1 MAQIPNPNGADL
13 VEALRQATSALSTI
27 ASAPLTRLDDES
39 LCTLIAHAEEAAR
52 NLDTIRALTAA
63 TVDDRSRHE
72 LGKDGLSSKNGHR
85 RPIQLLEAITGASV
99 ADLAARVRL
108 GRATSPRQSITG
120 EILEPLY
127 PAVAAAMSAGA
138 IDKNAALVIIRCLEQ
153 AKAGHPN
160 PDDLVVAEQTLVEVA
175 TTQPVDLVTVHARV
189 WREALDPDGVEPRE
203 EEIRER
209 RALTLGREKHGLVPV
224 SGMLSP
230 ACAAKLKALFSE
242 ANAPGVTPRFLPEDD
257 ATAGQDFVIN
267 DDGELV
273 EIIRDPRT
281 REQRQH
287 DVLDG
292 IITAGMRST
301 GTGPGEMRSTSTVMA
316 VVHLEDLTAIERE
329 DLAAAREAA
338 GAGAAART
346 GLGLPAD
353 DTLDDTLEGIGAE
366 TSGCATT
373 KLTADDFT
381 TADITT
387 PNYLPDAQVTK
398 IKNAA
403 RYGWIDGI
411 DEPISAR
418 TIQMMAC
425 SDGLSKIVFDKN
437 GAVLW
442 HGRRERYFTRAQ
454 LRALAVRDGGC
465 VICGAP
471 ASWCDAHH
479 VLEWKADNGLTDIDN
494 AVLLCPAHHYWL
506 HHSAYQMSMIDGR
519 PHLLAPFHI
528 DPAQTWR
535 PVGNSRTLMTRAL
548 TLARG

>member
-1 MAQIPNPNGADL
+1 MTQTRD
-13 VEALRQATSALSTI
+13 RQAGELFEFFQQIAPRLETLD
-27 ASAPLTRLDDES
+27 ASAAGQLDDEA
-39 LCTLIAHAEEAAR
+39 LCTLTKLVENASRLI
-52 NLDTIRALTAA
+52 TAA
-63 TVDDRSRHE
+63 QAYSAAAIDDRSRHE

-85 RPIQLLEAITGASV
+85 RPIQFLEAITGASV

-108 GRATSPRQSITG
+108 GRATSPRQSMTG

-160 PDDLVVAEQTLVEVA
+160 PDDLIVAEQTLVEVA

-189 WREALDPDGVEPRE
+189 WREALDPDGIEPRE

-273 EIIRDPRT
+273 EIIRDPRS

-301 GTGPGEMRSTSTVMA
+301 GTAPGEMRSTSTVMA

-329 DLAAAREAA
+329 DLATAREAA
-338 GAGAAART
+338 GARAAART

-353 DTLDDTLEGIGAE
+353 NTADNTLDGFGTVTG
-366 TSGCATT
+366 GCATT
-373 KLTADDFT
+373 TLTVDDFT
-381 TADITT
+381 SGDITT
-387 PNYLPDAQVTK
+387 PNYLPDTQVIK

-506 HHSAYQMSMIDGR
+506 HHSAYQMSMIGGR

-535 PVGNSRTLMTRAL
+535 PVGNSRILMTRAL

>member
-52 NLDTIRALTAA
+52 NLDTIRAVTAA

-85 RPIQLLEAITGASV
+85 CPIQFLEAITGASV
-99 ADLAARVRL
+99 ADLAVRVRL

-127 PAVAAAMSAGA
+127 PAVAAAMRTGS

-160 PDDLVVAEQTLVEVA
+160 PNDLVVAEQTLVEVA

-230 ACAAKLKALFSE
+230 ACAAKLKALFLE

-273 EIIRDPRT
+273 EIIRDPRS

-301 GTGPGEMRSTSTVMA
+301 GTAPGEMRSTSTVMA
-316 VVHLEDLTAIERE
+316 VVHLEDLNAIERE
-329 DLAAAREAA
+329 DLATAREAA

-353 DTLDDTLEGIGAE
+353 DTLDGIGE
-366 TSGCATT
+366 TGDCATT
-373 KLTADDFT
+373 KLTVDDFT
-381 TADITT
+381 TGDITT

-403 RYGWIDGI
+403 RYGWVDGI

-506 HHSAYQMSMIDGR
+506 HHSAYQMSMIGGR

-535 PVGNSRTLMTRAL
+535 PVGNSRILMTRAL